1 MVHEAPEAAKALRGV
16 HREARRLDPASPTTW
31 IRAREVL
38 AGGVRGLGRPPRD
51 LVEVSALLALGGP
64 ATVALRALGRS
75 AAPVASL
82 ASLPQRDTAAQV
94 GWSFRAL
101 FNQPEAMAVLRAGA
115 AQERYWQRVLEYCVE
130 GGLQAVLDEYVH
142 LLRDLHGLFDRS
154 AEEAVPRLAQAI
166 REALSLRTSS
176 LRVDEIRVD
185 ASVEIETQGLR
196 GHFAMRLGAESSEE
210 GEAAVREEH
219 VRAGF
224 NSPFRPFVLATTS
237 VGQEGL
243 DFHPY
248 CHAVVHWNLPANPV
262 DLEQREGW
270 VHRYKG
276 HAVRKNVA
284 LVHGLRALRDPASD
298 PWQRTFDLARFE
310 AADPEHGLV
319 PYWVY
324 TAPGGAAIERHVP
337 ALPLS
342 RDRAQLEALRRSL
355 AVYRMVF
362 GQPRQDDLLAYL
374 VQRVPAEELERLRP
388 LLRIDL
394 APPRSGAG

>member
-1 MVHEAPEAAKALRGV
+1 VR
-16 HREARRLDPASPTTW
+16 
-31 IRAREVL
+31 L
-38 AGGVRGLGRPPRD
+38 AGADATLEQPFVRD
-51 LVEVSALLALGGP
+51 A
-64 ATVALRALGRS
+64 
-75 AAPVASL
+75 
-82 ASLPQRDTAAQV
+82 AAQV
-94 GWSFRAL
+94 AWSFRAL
-101 FNQPEAMAVLRAGA
+101 FNQPEAMAMLRAGA
-115 AQERYWQRVLEYCVE
+115 SHERYWQRVLEYSIE

-142 LLRDLHGLFDRS
+142 VLRDLHGLFDRS
-154 AEEAVPRLAQAI
+154 AEEAVPRLAEAI
-166 REALSLRTSS
+166 RDVIGLRTSS
-176 LRVDEIRVD
+176 LRVDEIRLDGSLEV
-185 ASVEIETQGLR
+185 ETQSLR
-196 GHFAMRLGAESSEE
+196 GHFAMRLGSESSEE

-219 VRAGF
+219 VRAAF

-262 DLEQREGW
+262 DLEQREGR

-276 HAVRKNVA
+276 HAIRKNVA
-284 LVHGLRALRDPASD
+284 LAHGLRALADGASD
-298 PWQRTFDLARFE
+298 PWERVFELARGE
-310 AADPEHGLV
+310 AADPDHGLV

-324 TAPGGAAIERHVP
+324 TVPGGAAIERHVP

-374 VQRVPAEELERLRP
+374 VQQVQSEELERLRP

-394 APPRSGAG
+394 APPPSAAEGVGLPKASLDG